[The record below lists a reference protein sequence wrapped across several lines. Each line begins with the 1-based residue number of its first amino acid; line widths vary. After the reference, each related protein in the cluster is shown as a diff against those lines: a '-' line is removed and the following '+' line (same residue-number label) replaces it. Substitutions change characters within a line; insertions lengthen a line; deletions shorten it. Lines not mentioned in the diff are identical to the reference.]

1 MLSPA
6 CSRKTKIRLL
16 KFCTCGAITILSTP
30 VTDLDNVVLID
41 KNSRQLKMAKHQFT
55 ELVSDGLI
63 TSVGQKWRI
72 SKAGEMALRRLL
84 AVVDQFQGQHQ
95 LMGTKRFVENGVAT
109 SRRVNQAESPL
120 ARLRFRCQANGKTY
134 LKDGEFQAGERLRS
148 DFTRGQLMPQTS
160 SNWNII
166 ASQGI
171 RSGAGNGSAELS
183 DTAMSARTRMHKALD
198 AAGPEFS
205 GVFWISAVF

>member
-63 TSVGQKWRI
+63 TSVRQKWRI

-109 SRRVNQAESPL
+109 SRRVN
-120 ARLRFRCQANGKTY
+120 
-134 LKDGEFQAGERLRS
+134 
-148 DFTRGQLMPQTS
+148 
-160 SNWNII
+160 
-166 ASQGI
+166 
-171 RSGAGNGSAELS
+171 
-183 DTAMSARTRMHKALD
+183 
-198 AAGPEFS
+198 
-205 GVFWISAVF
+205 